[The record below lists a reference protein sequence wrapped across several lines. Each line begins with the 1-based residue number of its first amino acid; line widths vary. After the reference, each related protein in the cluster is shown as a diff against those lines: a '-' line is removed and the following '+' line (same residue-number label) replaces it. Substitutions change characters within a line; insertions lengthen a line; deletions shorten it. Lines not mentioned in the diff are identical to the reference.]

1 MGMYKYAKSN
11 IITGFKT
18 RSETYR
24 GRLIKWHSE
33 PPIVKIERPT
43 NVARARELGYRA
55 KQGVMMVRVRV
66 QGGTKRRIAADGG
79 RKPSKSGKYYTR
91 HKSVKQIAEE
101 KASRKFLN
109 CEALNSYFIGSAGS
123 ENYYEVIML
132 NRHSPSIKSDAT
144 YSRVAKQKGRAFRAV
159 TREGRRTRG
168 LAQ

>member
-109 CEALNSYFIGSAGS
+109 FEALNSYFIGSAGS

-159 TREGRRTRG
+159 TREGRRTKG